1 MRTSMELETDIAA
14 YERELTGIFIEI
26 AEALGMPASLGAIYG
41 LLFASP
47 AALTM
52 EEVIAKLEISKGSAS
67 QGLRHLEEFGAVIRE
82 RADCE
87 RSHRYS
93 ASLELKN
100 LFSGFLRERLVPRL
114 QRGQT
119 RLSSLEDK
127 IASLSG
133 KTREIAKTRVAKLT
147 RWHQRATLLLP
158 LVQKFVL
165 RD

>member
-1 MRTSMELETDIAA
+1 MEIDASISS
-14 YERELTGIFIEI
+14 YERELTGIFIEF

-47 AALTM
+47 VALTM
-52 EEVIAKLEISKGSAS
+52 EELTCKLEISKGSAS

-82 RADCE
+82 RADGE

-100 LFSGFLRERLVPRL
+100 LLSGFLRERLVPRL
-114 QRGQT
+114 RRGQQ
-119 RLSSLEDK
+119 RLSSLEERISSLPDKTRK
-127 IASLSG
+127 IAQ
-133 KTREIAKTRVAKLT
+133 TRVAKLE
-147 RWHQRATLLLP
+147 RWHHRATLLLP
-158 LVQKFVL
+158 LVQKFIL